1 MLSGKKT
8 CILHGNCQGETLA
21 AFLASSPGFTAAFDV
36 EYYVNFT
43 RQAIPQESLARCGLF
58 LHQHLGPEWGEL
70 SSDAL
75 KAQLPPGAQSLC
87 YPNMLFKG
95 YWPFWSNRPGFDY
108 ADSLL
113 DELLGRGLGKFEAL
127 HVALKA
133 DLDTMYGLAGL
144 LGDTLTRERDKERL
158 CDVKYV
164 DLIEENF
171 RHDRLFVSVNHPGR
185 RLMFHAADSVLAL
198 LGIGPLPDAFRSVCP
213 ELYQDFQL
221 PMHPNVAAFH
231 GLAFGGWQERYNVY
245 GRALT
250 YPEYIALYL
259 DCRLLGRSDFITFLQ
274 QG

>member
-1 MLSGKKT
+1 
-8 CILHGNCQGETLA
+8 LA

-43 RQAIPQESLARCGLF
+43 RQAIPQEKLARCGLF

-75 KAQLPPGAQSLC
+75 KAQLPPDAASLC

-113 DELLGRGLGKFEAL
+113 DELLGRGLGKFEVL

-133 DLDTMYGLAGL
+133 DLDAMYGLAGL
-144 LGDTLTRERDKERL
+144 LADTLARERDKERL

-171 RHDRLFVSVNHPGR
+171 RQDRLFLSVNHPGR
-185 RLMFHAADSVLAL
+185 RLMLHAADSVLAL
-198 LGIGPLPDAFRSVCP
+198 LGMGPLPDAFRSACP